1 MDLKFKKK
9 AVLIVDDEETISH
22 SLSLL
27 LKNLFNVTTTN
38 CGEQAIQLARKN
50 RYDIILLD
58 LNLPGIDGIQA
69 LKEIRN
75 FDADVSIIMLTG
87 SNSARFAVNAIKSGA
102 NDYLTKPFNIDEII
116 HLAEKL
122 TNEKLSE
129 ITEKSGEKDKPTELI
144 GSSPVMVEL
153 IKKIKTFAPKDTT
166 TLINGESG
174 TGKELIAK
182 EIHKLSSRSQQPF
195 VAINCA
201 SIPET
206 LIESELFGHER
217 GAFTHAVEKRLGH
230 FELADHG
237 TLFLDEIGELSL
249 ATQVKL
255 LRFLQE
261 QEFYRVGNH
270 KPIKVD
276 VRIITATN
284 KDLEQL
290 IKENKFREDLY
301 YRINVINLKVPPLR
315 ERIDD
320 LRPLI
325 DYFQTKF
332 FEQYKRKL
340 AFTAEAWEVLNDY
353 NWPGNVRELENLLE
367 AMLALCPEDNVKP
380 EHLPQRIFSARKEE
394 EDNLMVNFEE
404 AEKIFETEI
413 ILKAL
418 KRANFVTTRAAE
430 ILGISRRILK
440 YKMDKLGLAGNE

>member
-1 MDLKFKKK
+1 MDLNFKKK
-9 AVLIVDDEETISH
+9 SVLIVDDEETISH

-38 CGEQAIQLARKN
+38 CGEQAIQLAKKS

-75 FDADVSIIMLTG
+75 FDSDVSIIMLTG

-122 TNEKLSE
+122 TNEKFSE
-129 ITEKSGEKDKPTELI
+129 ITEKSGEKDRPTELI

-153 IKKIKTFAPKDTT
+153 INKIKTFAPKDTT

-261 QEFYRVGNH
+261 QEFYRLGNH

-315 ERIDD
+315 DRMSD
-320 LRPLI
+320 LEPLI
-325 DYFQTKF
+325 DYFQEKF
-332 FEQYKRKL
+332 REQYKRKL
-340 AFTAEAWEVLNDY
+340 TFTKETWNVLNDY

-367 AMLALCPEDNVKP
+367 AMLALCPEDAVKP
-380 EHLPQRIFSARKEE
+380 EHLPQRIFSNRKEE